1 MEFFLPMWIIG
12 APAVVLVVDWMLT
25 SKKRGSDCSMSYSR
39 APSASPVR

>member
-12 APAVVLVVDWMLT
+12 APAVALVVDWMLT
-25 SKKRGSDCSMSYSR
+25 SKKRGSDGMSYSR